1 MTQKKKILIISIS
14 VSLAVALAVI
24 FITLAFTVWKPKIK
38 TTQEWLNDFKTC
50 LVVEKDN
57 SEQKT
62 QKSITIL
69 EDGNEVALYNHL
81 VEIKKQNNEVVAHLF
96 IVEQFTT
103 LEINEFDTSSQYNKF
118 SDEIIDKCFSEKS
131 DSIGDI

>member
-24 FITLAFTVWKPKIK
+24 FITLAFTIWKPKIK

-69 EDGNEVALYNHL
+69 ELALNGQKRWAVFSSYKDNEKCRNLS
-81 VEIKKQNNEVVAHLF
+81 K
-96 IVEQFTT
+96 
-103 LEINEFDTSSQYNKF
+103 
-118 SDEIIDKCFSEKS
+118 DKVRHFL
-131 DSIGDI
+131 